1 LHHRDQV
8 LWLNTELFLTHDFS
22 LIARNIGLEC
32 FLLPTRYFT
41 RSIEGNSHDLIAIA
55 QAKCVHEGTSLMWI
69 MALEDNNPS
78 AIHLLLDQLC
88 IESGQH
94 GSHFITASIE
104 ETSLFA
110 DILLANGFHTLGW
123 EQAWIYPKQDS
134 HAPITDSGWKMVSP
148 VDIPVI
154 QRLQNE
160 ILSPADQL
168 IAPSIYHQPPQ
179 FIHFTEDGSDGFA
192 FGFKYNDSVIIYPF
206 FSSKTCNPE
215 VLLQGLI
222 DCHFPFIL
230 PVYIVARSESI
241 MSESILLEHYKIA
254 SGKRLRMVKHLAV
267 RNAIAEFQR
276 SPLSNGRNTDVL
288 SPLSKSVEFKD
299 KI

>member
-41 RSIEGNSHDLIAIA
+41 RSIEGDSHGLIAIA
-55 QAKCVHEGTSLMWI
+55 QAECVHKGTSLLWV
-69 MALEDNNPS
+69 MALEDGNAS

-88 IESGQH
+88 IESGQR
-94 GSHFITASIE
+94 GGQFITASID
-104 ETSLFA
+104 ETSLFV
-110 DILLANGFHTLGW
+110 DILLANGFNTLGW
-123 EQAWIYPKQDS
+123 EQAWIYPKKEPHVPVID
-134 HAPITDSGWKMVSP
+134 PGWKMFSP
-148 VDIPVI
+148 VDIPAI

-160 ILSPADQL
+160 ILSAADQL
-168 IAPSIYHQPPQ
+168 IAPSIYHYPPQ
-179 FIHFTEDGSDGFA
+179 FIHFSEKEPDGFA
-192 FGFKYNDSVIIYPF
+192 HVNNNENSVIIYPA
-206 FSSKTCNPE
+206 FSSKTRNPE

-222 DCHFPFIL
+222 DNHISFVL
-230 PVYIVARSESI
+230 PVYIISRSECI

-267 RNAIAEFQR
+267 RNAIAEMQR
-276 SPLSNGRNTDVL
+276 SPLSNGRNTDAL